1 MSNDN
6 FTEVTSESWFSRLG
20 GAIKGILVG
29 IVLIIAALI
38 LLFWNEGRSVKEY
51 KTLQEGA
58 SSVVSVASD
67 AVDPAN
73 AGKLIHTTGKAD
85 TKAVLSDPIFG
96 VSANALQLRRVT
108 EMYQWQETS
117 QSETQK
123 KLGGGEETKTTY
135 SYTKTWSANAINS
148 SNFRIPEEHQNPA
161 TMPYESNTQVADAVS
176 LGKFSLPSSLVERID
191 ETKPLF
197 IQAADIKNTQLPT
210 GIKLQAGSFYSG
222 ADPATPQIGD
232 QRITFEVVNPME
244 VSVIAKQVRNTLE
257 PYTTSVGGEIELLE
271 TGIHSADAIIQHA
284 QDSNVILTWILRL
297 IGFILLVIGINMEFK
312 VLSVIADVLPIAGDI
327 IGAGTGIIAFLLAI
341 IFALVTIATAWIFYR
356 PLLAI
361 ILLATVVGVIT
372 VIKLKLNKQSK
383 IAA

>member
-1 MSNDN
+1 
-6 FTEVTSESWFSRLG
+6 
-20 GAIKGILVG
+20 
-29 IVLIIAALI
+29 
-38 LLFWNEGRSVKEY
+38 
-51 KTLQEGA
+51 
-58 SSVVSVASD
+58 
-67 AVDPAN
+67 
-73 AGKLIHTTGKAD
+73 
-85 TKAVLSDPIFG
+85 
-96 VSANALQLRRVT
+96 
-108 EMYQWQETS
+108 
-117 QSETQK
+117 
-123 KLGGGEETKTTY
+123 
-135 SYTKTWSANAINS
+135 
-148 SNFRIPEEHQNPA
+148 
-161 TMPYESNTQVADAVS
+161 
-176 LGKFSLPSSLVERID
+176 VERID

>member
-96 VSANALQLRRVT
+96 VSANAVQLRRVT

-161 TMPYESNTQVADAVS
+161 TIPYESNTQVADAVS

-372 VIKLKLNKQSK
+372 IIKLKLNKQSK

>member
-372 VIKLKLNKQSK
+372 IIKLKLNKQSK

>member
-96 VSANALQLRRVT
+96 VSANAVQLRRVT

>member
-210 GIKLQAGSFYSG
+210 GVKLQAGSFYSG

>member
-20 GAIKGILVG
+20 GAIKGILIG

-51 KTLQEGA
+51 ETLQEGA

-73 AGKLIHTTGKAD
+73 VGKLIHTTGKAD

-135 SYTKTWSANAINS
+135 SYAKTWSASAINS

-257 PYTTSVGGEIELLE
+257 PYTTSGGGEIELLE

>member
-383 IAA
+383 IAT

>member
-135 SYTKTWSANAINS
+135 SYTKTWSASVINS

>member
-29 IVLIIAALI
+29 IVLIIVALV

-51 KTLQEGA
+51 KTLKEGA
-58 SSVVSVASD
+58 GSVISVASD

-96 VSANALQLRRVT
+96 VSANALQLRRVA
-108 EMYQWQETS
+108 EMYQWKETS
-117 QSETQK
+117 HSETQK

-135 SYTKTWSANAINS
+135 SYEKTWSASAINS
-148 SNFRIPEEHQNPA
+148 SDFRIPEEHQNPA
-161 TMPYESNTQVADAVS
+161 TMPYESSTQLADTVS
-176 LGKFSLPSSLVERID
+176 LGKFNLPASLVERID
-191 ETKPLF
+191 ETKPLV
-197 IQAADIKNTQLPT
+197 IQSADIKNKELPT
-210 GIKLQAGSFYSG
+210 GIKLQAGGFYSG
-222 ADPATPQIGD
+222 ANPATPKIGD

-244 VSVIAKQVRNTLE
+244 VSVIAKQVRDTFE
-257 PYTTSVGGEIELLE
+257 PYATSAGGEIELLE

-284 QDSNVILTWILRL
+284 QESNTLMTWIIRL

-327 IGAGTGIIAFLLAI
+327 IGAGTGIIAFLLAVI
-341 IFALVTIATAWIFYR
+341 LALVTIAIAWIFYR

-361 ILLATVVGVIT
+361 ILLAAVVGVIT

-383 IAA
+383 VAA

>member
-96 VSANALQLRRVT
+96 VSANAVQLRRVT

-372 VIKLKLNKQSK
+372 IIKLKLNKQSK